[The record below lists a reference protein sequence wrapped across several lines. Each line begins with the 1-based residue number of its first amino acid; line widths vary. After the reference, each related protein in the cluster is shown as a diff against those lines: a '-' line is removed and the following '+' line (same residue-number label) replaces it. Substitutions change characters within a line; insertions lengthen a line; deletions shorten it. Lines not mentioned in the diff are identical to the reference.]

1 MMVLPNKKRLN
12 RVMISMK
19 LCLSIHRVLLVCII
33 SLPWLACENL
43 QLPQTYEAGPCGD
56 AVDTTSS
63 NAGIFVMPRYD
74 VVVPNGSQQQFWSDI
89 QGISCSAV
97 SFRLSSSLGS
107 VDSKGLYT
115 APSTIAGSRDSVLL
129 FVQSAAKR
137 SLIDTIAIYVTRFT
151 DTCDFSNVTY
161 SGTIEPLMQEQCTGC
176 HSQQSYVKSGG
187 GVILETYEDVKR
199 YALDGRLVATMDYS
213 SPYKMP
219 KNSLKLPY
227 CSIEAVRVWVKK
239 GAPND

>member
-1 MMVLPNKKRLN
+1 MV
-12 RVMISMK
+12 SMK
-19 LCLSIHRVLLVCII
+19 RCLSVFRVLFVGLV
-33 SLPWLACENL
+33 SLSWLSCENL
-43 QLPQTYEAGPCGD
+43 QLPQSYERGPCSD
-56 AVDTTSS
+56 NVDTTIAD
-63 NAGIFVMPRYD
+63 AGIFVMPRYD
-74 VVVPNGSQQQFWSDI
+74 VVVPTGSQQQFWSDI

-97 SFRLSSSLGS
+97 SFRLSGPLGS
-107 VDSKGLYT
+107 VDAKGLYT
-115 APSTIAGSRDSVLL
+115 APSTISGSRDSVLL
-129 FVQSAAKR
+129 FIQSAAKR
-137 SLIDTIAIYVTRFT
+137 SLIDTIRIYVTRFT

-176 HSQQSYVKSGG
+176 HSQQNYVKSGG